1 MWIVE
6 KVTENFARREHISRS
21 DKCSKTA
28 ASMNAQSK
36 LSRADLDEVQFAKV

>member
-6 KVTENFARREHISRS
+6 KMTEDFARREHITRS
-21 DKCSKTA
+21 DECSKTA

-36 LSRADLDEVQFAKV
+36 LSREDLEEVQFAKV